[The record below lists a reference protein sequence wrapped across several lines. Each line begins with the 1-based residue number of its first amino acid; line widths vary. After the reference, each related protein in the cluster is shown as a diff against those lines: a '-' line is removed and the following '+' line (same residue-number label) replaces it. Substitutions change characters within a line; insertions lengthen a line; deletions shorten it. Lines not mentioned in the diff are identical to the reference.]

1 MIKSLSVIVSVVLLA
16 SVIIINQD
24 AFALEQKQTADKKS
38 YKDASTSAKDWFASL
53 ILPDGWNEKED
64 LPFYYASAETDGNP
78 VIIGYNVYT
87 QKSFASRDNLHSY
100 LKSTEYLPI
109 GQYGLGN
116 SIMTFDTKYGY
127 KTIIKFKFQK
137 QDGDQVMIR
146 KDFHFMNKEG
156 KLYSVQG
163 FSSDV
168 GSFKE
173 IKKTL
178 DDFRPIT

>member
-1 MIKSLSVIVSVVLLA
+1 LIKSLPIIISVILLA
-16 SVIIINQD
+16 SIIVINQD
-24 AFALEQKQTADKKS
+24 AFALEQKQTTEKS
-38 YKDASTSAKDWFASL
+38 YKDSRDGTKSWLYS
-53 ILPDGWNEKED
+53 ITLPDGWSEKDD
-64 LPFYYASAETDGNP
+64 LPFYYASAETEGNP

-87 QKSFASRDNLHSY
+87 KKTFASRDNLHSY

-109 GQYGLGN
+109 GQFGLGN
-116 SIMTFDTKYGY
+116 SITTFDTKYGY
-127 KTIIKFKFQK
+127 KTIIQFKFQK

-163 FSSDV
+163 FSSDMD
-168 GSFKE
+168 SFKE

-178 DDFRPIT
+178 DNFKPVA

>member
-1 MIKSLSVIVSVVLLA
+1 LEKSVAVIISVILLA

-24 AFALEQKQTADKKS
+24 AFALEQKQTTDKKP
-38 YKDASTSAKDWFASL
+38 YKDTYSSTKDWLYSI
-53 ILPDGWNEKED
+53 ILPEGWNEKTD
-64 LPFYYASAETDGNP
+64 LPFYYASAQTDGNP
-78 VIIGYNVYT
+78 VIIGYKVHA

-109 GQYGLGN
+109 GQFGLGN
-116 SIMTFDTKYGY
+116 SIMTVDTKYGY
-127 KTIIKFKFQK
+127 KTTIQFKFQK
-137 QDGDQVMIR
+137 QDGDQIMIR

-163 FSSDV
+163 FSSDMD
-168 GSFKE
+168 SFKE

-178 DDFRPIT
+178 DVFRPVT

>member
-1 MIKSLSVIVSVVLLA
+1 V
-16 SVIIINQD
+16 
-24 AFALEQKQTADKKS
+24 FAEQKQTTEKS
-38 YKDASTSAKDWFASL
+38 YKDAYDSTKSWFYS
-53 ILPDGWNEKED
+53 ITLPDGWNEKED
-64 LPFYYASAETDGNP
+64 LPFYYASAQTEGNP
-78 VIIGYNVYT
+78 VIIGYNVYAP
-87 QKSFASRDNLHSY
+87 KSFASRDDLHSY

-109 GQYGLGN
+109 GQFGLGN
-116 SIMTFDTKYGY
+116 SITTFDTKYGY

-156 KLYSVQG
+156 KLYSIQG

-168 GSFKE
+168 DSFKE

-178 DDFRPIT
+178 DDFRPVT